1 MITTPNRFKT
11 ITPID
16 TTHMDID
23 AGFRETDRLIAKAAQ
38 EVQLASRPSTP
49 PPLLHLPPLNLE
61 SVVYDPPVLVALEP
75 KVESSGPRA
84 EISSNVGSPVE
95 ARQVGG
101 GNPFFLGDPGVE
113 WLRFPPVWLE
123 QEREEQGYGH
133 AGRWGGRGEGKG
145 YGYGYQGQGQG
156 QGEKRRDGGG
166 GSGSPW
172 CPDEQLRKEQEAALM
187 LSALRGL

>member
-16 TTHMDID
+16 THMDID

-61 SVVYDPPVLVALEP
+61 SVVYDPPMLAALEP
-75 KVESSGPRA
+75 KVESPGPRA

-95 ARQVGG
+95 ARQVGE
-101 GNPFFLGDPGVE
+101 GNPFFLRDPGLE
-113 WLRFPPVWLE
+113 WLRYPPTWLE

-133 AGRWGGRGEGKG
+133 GGRWAGMGEGKG
-145 YGYGYQGQGQG
+145 YGYGYQGQRQG
-156 QGEKRRDGGG
+156 DRRRDGGG